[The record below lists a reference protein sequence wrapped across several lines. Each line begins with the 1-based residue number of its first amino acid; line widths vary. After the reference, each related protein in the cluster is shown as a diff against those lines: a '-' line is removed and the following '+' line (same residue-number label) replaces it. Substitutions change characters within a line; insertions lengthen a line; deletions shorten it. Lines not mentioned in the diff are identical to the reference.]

1 MNLPR
6 YSLDNAKVVYF
17 FLALLLVGGLI
28 SFGQLG
34 KKEDSPFVIKSA
46 SIVTRYPGATPEEVE
61 KLVTEPIG
69 REIQSMR
76 RVYKITSESYYGLS
90 KIMIELDPATPADE
104 MPQMWDELR
113 RKVLNIQP
121 QMPQDASPIS
131 VSDDFGD
138 VFGIYYGL
146 SAGEGFTY
154 EEMRGWAQRIKT
166 ALVTVKGVQKV
177 TLFGEQSGVVNVYVS
192 LSTLNNLFI
201 TPRPDSHLVAGKA
214 DPPGGHCPCRTG
226 ICRTPVDADAA
237 QRPARHRDR
246 HFDRCVERRGQ
257 NR

>member
-6 YSLDNAKVVYF
+6 YSLDNAKVIYF

-28 SFGQLG
+28 SFGRLG

-104 MPQMWDELR
+104 MPQIVGRAAPQGAQYTAPDAPGCVAYLR
-113 RKVLNIQP
+113 ERR
-121 QMPQDASPIS
+121 
-131 VSDDFGD
+131 F
-138 VFGIYYGL
+138 
-146 SAGEGFTY
+146 
-154 EEMRGWAQRIKT
+154 R
-166 ALVTVKGVQKV
+166 
-177 TLFGEQSGVVNVYVS
+177 
-192 LSTLNNLFI
+192 
-201 TPRPDSHLVAGKA
+201 
-214 DPPGGHCPCRTG
+214 
-226 ICRTPVDADAA
+226 
-237 QRPARHRDR
+237 
-246 HFDRCVERRGQ
+246 RCVRDLLRPFGGRRVYL
-257 NR
+257 

>member
-6 YSLDNAKVVYF
+6 YSLDNAKVIYF

-28 SFGQLG
+28 SFGRLG

-104 MPQMWDELR
+104 MPQMWESCAARCSIYSPRCPRMR
-113 RKVLNIQP
+113 RL
-121 QMPQDASPIS
+121 SP
-131 VSDDFGD
+131 
-138 VFGIYYGL
+138 
-146 SAGEGFTY
+146 
-154 EEMRGWAQRIKT
+154 
-166 ALVTVKGVQKV
+166 
-177 TLFGEQSGVVNVYVS
+177 
-192 LSTLNNLFI
+192 
-201 TPRPDSHLVAGKA
+201 
-214 DPPGGHCPCRTG
+214 
-226 ICRTPVDADAA
+226 
-237 QRPARHRDR
+237 
-246 HFDRCVERRGQ
+246 
-257 NR
+257 

>member
-76 RVYKITSESYYGLS
+76 RVYKITSES
-90 KIMIELDPATPADE
+90 
-104 MPQMWDELR
+104 
-113 RKVLNIQP
+113 
-121 QMPQDASPIS
+121 
-131 VSDDFGD
+131 
-138 VFGIYYGL
+138 
-146 SAGEGFTY
+146 
-154 EEMRGWAQRIKT
+154 
-166 ALVTVKGVQKV
+166 
-177 TLFGEQSGVVNVYVS
+177 
-192 LSTLNNLFI
+192 
-201 TPRPDSHLVAGKA
+201 
-214 DPPGGHCPCRTG
+214 
-226 ICRTPVDADAA
+226 
-237 QRPARHRDR
+237 
-246 HFDRCVERRGQ
+246 
-257 NR
+257 